1 MTHKTKQFQPVKK
14 RKQHSPEFLSEA
26 LKLAE
31 RIGVAAAARE
41 LSLYESQLYAWRS
54 KLQQQMSS
62 SERESELAAENA
74 RLKRQLAEQA
84 EELAILQ
91 KGRDILCESSEMK
104 YVFIEKHQAEFSIK
118 AMCRVLRVARSG
130 WYTWCQ
136 RRTRISTRQQFRQ
149 HCDSVVLA
157 AFTRS
162 KQRYGAPRLTDEL
175 RAQGYPFNVK
185 TVAASLRRQ
194 GLRAKASRKFSPVSY
209 RAHGLPVSENLLEQD
224 FYASGPNQKWAGD
237 ITYLRTDEG
246 WLYLAVVIDLWS
258 RAVIGWSMSPRMT
271 AQLACDAL
279 QMALWRRKRPRNVIV
294 HTDRGGQYCSAD
306 YQAQLKRH
314 NLRGS
319 MSAKGCCYDNACVES
334 FFHSLKV
341 ECIHGERFISREI
354 MRATVFN
361 YIECD
366 YNRWRRHSWC
376 GGLSPEQFENKNL
389 A

>member
-1 MTHKTKQFQPVKK
+1 M
-14 RKQHSPEFLSEA
+14 
-26 LKLAE
+26 KLAE
-31 RIGVAAAARE
+31 RIGVTAAARE
-41 LSLYESQLYAWRS
+41 LSLYESQLYNWRS
-54 KLQQQMSS
+54 KQQNQQTS
-62 SERESELAAENA
+62 SERELEMSTEIA
-74 RLKRQLAEQA
+74 RLKRQLAERD
-84 EELAILQ
+84 EELAILH
-91 KGRDILCESSEMK
+91 KGRDILREAPEMK

-341 ECIHGERFISREI
+341 ECIHGEHFISREI

>member
-1 MTHKTKQFQPVKK
+1 MTKPASTTKKP
-14 RKQHSPEFLSEA
+14 RKQHTPEFRHEA

-41 LSLYESQLYAWRS
+41 LSLYESQLYNWRS
-54 KLQQQMSS
+54 KQQQQLSS
-62 SERESELAAENA
+62 SERENELAAENA

-84 EELAILQ
+84 EELAILP
-91 KGRDILCESSEMK
+91 KGRDILREAPEMK

-118 AMCRVLRVARSG
+118 AMCRVLLVARSG
-130 WYTWCQ
+130 WYVWKQ
-136 RRTRISTRQQFRQ
+136 RQVRLNSRQQFRLG
-149 HCDSVVLA
+149 CDSAVHE
-157 AFTRS
+157 AFHRA

-175 RAQGYPFNVK
+175 HAQGYRFNVK

-209 RAHGLPVSENLLEQD
+209 REHGLPVSENLLKQD
-224 FYASGPNQKWAGD
+224 FYASGPNQKWSGD

-258 RAVIGWSMSPRMT
+258 RAVIGWSMSSRMT

-279 QMALWRRKRPRNVIV
+279 QMALWRRKRPENVIV

-306 YQAQLKRH
+306 YQALLKRH
-314 NLRGS
+314 NLHGS
-319 MSAKGCCYDNACVES
+319 MSAKGCCYDNACAES

-354 MRATVFN
+354 MRTTVFN

-366 YNRWRRHSWC
+366 YNRWR
-376 GGLSPEQFENKNL
+376 
-389 A
+389 

>member
-1 MTHKTKQFQPVKK
+1 
-14 RKQHSPEFLSEA
+14 
-26 LKLAE
+26 
-31 RIGVAAAARE
+31 
-41 LSLYESQLYAWRS
+41 
-54 KLQQQMSS
+54 
-62 SERESELAAENA
+62 
-74 RLKRQLAEQA
+74 
-84 EELAILQ
+84 
-91 KGRDILCESSEMK
+91 MK

-258 RAVIGWSMSPRMT
+258 R
-271 AQLACDAL
+271 
-279 QMALWRRKRPRNVIV
+279 RRNWPAMP
-294 HTDRGGQYCSAD
+294 C
-306 YQAQLKRH
+306 
-314 NLRGS
+314 
-319 MSAKGCCYDNACVES
+319 
-334 FFHSLKV
+334 
-341 ECIHGERFISREI
+341 
-354 MRATVFN
+354 
-361 YIECD
+361 
-366 YNRWRRHSWC
+366 RWRC
-376 GGLSPEQFENKNL
+376 GGVRGPGTLSFTRTVEASTVQQIIRRN
-389 A
+389 

>member
-1 MTHKTKQFQPVKK
+1 MTKTVSTSKK
-14 RKQHSPEFLSEA
+14 PRKQHSPEFRSEA

-31 RIGVAAAARE
+31 RIGVTTAARE
-41 LSLYESQLYAWRS
+41 LSLYESQLYNWRS
-54 KLQQQMSS
+54 KQQNQQTS
-62 SERESELAAENA
+62 SERELEMSTEIA
-74 RLKRQLAEQA
+74 RLKRQLAERD
-84 EELAILQ
+84 EELAILP
-91 KGRDILCESSEMK
+91 KGRDILREAPEMK

-341 ECIHGERFISREI
+341 ECIHGEHFISREI

-376 GGLSPEQFENKNL
+376 GGLSPEQFENQNL

>member
-1 MTHKTKQFQPVKK
+1 MTKPVSISKK
-14 RKQHSPEFLSEA
+14 PRKQHTPEFRNEA

-54 KLQQQMSS
+54 KQQQQMSS
-62 SERESELAAENA
+62 SERESELAAENV

-84 EELAILQ
+84 EELAILP
-91 KGRDILCESSEMK
+91 KGRDILREAPEMK
-104 YVFIEKHQAEFSIK
+104 YVFIENHRAEFSIK

-130 WYTWCQ
+130 WYVWL
-136 RRTRISTRQQFRQ
+136 RRRHQMSLRQQFRLT
-149 HCDSVVLA
+149 CDA
-157 AFTRS
+157 AVHKAFFEA
-162 KQRYGAPRLTDEL
+162 KQRYGDPRLADEL
-175 RAQGYPFNVK
+175 PEFNIK
-185 TVAASLRRQ
+185 TIAASLRRQ

-209 RAHGLPVSENLLEQD
+209 RAHGLPVLENLLEQD
-224 FYASGPNQKWAGD
+224 FSASGPNQKWAGD

-279 QMALWRRKRPRNVIV
+279 QMALWRRRRPESVIV
-294 HTDRGGQYCSAD
+294 HTDRGGQYCSGD
-306 YQAQLKRH
+306 YQALLKRH

-319 MSAKGCCYDNACVES
+319 MSAKGYCYDNACVES

-341 ECIHGERFISREI
+341 ECIHGERFSSREI

-366 YNRWRRHSWC
+366 YNRWRRHSAC

>member
-1 MTHKTKQFQPVKK
+1 MTKPASTTKKP
-14 RKQHSPEFLSEA
+14 RKQHTPEFRQEA

-41 LSLYESQLYAWRS
+41 LSLYESQLYNWRS
-54 KLQQQMSS
+54 KQQQQLSS
-62 SERESELAAENA
+62 SDRENALAAENA
-74 RLKRQLAEQA
+74 RLKRQLAERD

-91 KGRDILCESSEMK
+91 KGRDILREAPEMK
-104 YVFIEKHQAEFSIK
+104 YVFIEKYQAEFSIK

-130 WYTWCQ
+130 WYVWN
-136 RRTRISTRQQFRQ
+136 RRRARINSRQQLRLG
-149 HCDSVVLA
+149 CDSAVHE
-157 AFTRS
+157 AFHRA

-175 RAQGYPFNVK
+175 HAKGYRFNVK
-185 TVAASLRRQ
+185 TVAAGLHRQ
-194 GLRAKASRKFSPVSY
+194 ALRAKASRKFSPVSY
-209 RAHGLPVSENLLEQD
+209 REHGLPVSENLLKQD
-224 FYASGPNQKWAGD
+224 FYASGPNQKWSGD

-246 WLYLAVVIDLWS
+246 WLYLAVVIHLWS
-258 RAVIGWSMSPRMT
+258 RAVIGRSMSSRMT

-279 QMALWRRKRPRNVIV
+279 QMALWRRKHPDDVIV

-306 YQAQLKRH
+306 YQALLKRH

-319 MSAKGCCYDNACVES
+319 MSAKGCCYDNACAES

-354 MRATVFN
+354 MRTTVFN

-366 YNRWRRHSWC
+366 YNRWHRHTAC
-376 GGLSPEQFENKNL
+376 GGLSPEQFENQNL

>member
-1 MTHKTKQFQPVKK
+1 MTKPASTSKK
-14 RKQHSPEFLSEA
+14 PRKQYTPEFRNEA

-54 KLQQQMSS
+54 KINNARSS
-62 SERESELAAENA
+62 SEREQEMSVEIA

-84 EELAILQ
+84 EELAIPP
-91 KGRDILCESSEMK
+91 KGRDILREAPEMK
-104 YVFIEKHQAEFSIK
+104 YVFIEKHRAEFSVK
-118 AMCRVLRVARSG
+118 AICRVLRVARSG
-130 WYTWCQ
+130 WYAWRL
-136 RRTRISTRQQFRQ
+136 RRQQITPRQQFRLV
-149 HCDSVVLA
+149 CDTAVRQ
-157 AFTRS
+157 AFTEA
-162 KQRYGAPRLTDEL
+162 KQRYGAPRLADEL
-175 RAQGYPFNVK
+175 PEYNVK
-185 TVAASLRRQ
+185 TIAASLRRQ
-194 GLRAKASRKFSPVSY
+194 GLRAKAARKFSPVRY
-209 RAHGLPVSENLLEQD
+209 REHGLPVSENLLKQD

-258 RAVIGWSMSPRMT
+258 RAVIGWSMSSRMT

-279 QMALWRRKRPRNVIV
+279 QMTLWRRKRPENVIV

-306 YQAQLKRH
+306 YLALLKRH
-314 NLRGS
+314 NLHGS
-319 MSAKGCCYDNACVES
+319 MSAKGCCYDNACAES

-341 ECIHGERFISREI
+341 ECIHGERLISREI
-354 MRATVFN
+354 MRMTVFN

-366 YNRWRRHSWC
+366 YNRWRRHSAC
-376 GGLSPEQFENKNL
+376 GGLSPEQFENQNL

>member
-1 MTHKTKQFQPVKK
+1 
-14 RKQHSPEFLSEA
+14 
-26 LKLAE
+26 
-31 RIGVAAAARE
+31 
-41 LSLYESQLYAWRS
+41 
-54 KLQQQMSS
+54 
-62 SERESELAAENA
+62 
-74 RLKRQLAEQA
+74 
-84 EELAILQ
+84 
-91 KGRDILCESSEMK
+91 DILCEAPEMK
-104 YVFIEKHQAEFSIK
+104 YVFIEKHQADFSIK
-118 AMCRVLRVARSG
+118 AMCHVPRVARSG

-136 RRTRISTRQQFRQ
+136 QRTRISPRQQFRQ

-279 QMALWRRKRPRNVIV
+279 QMALWRRK
-294 HTDRGGQYCSAD
+294 
-306 YQAQLKRH
+306 
-314 NLRGS
+314 
-319 MSAKGCCYDNACVES
+319 
-334 FFHSLKV
+334 
-341 ECIHGERFISREI
+341 
-354 MRATVFN
+354 
-361 YIECD
+361 
-366 YNRWRRHSWC
+366 
-376 GGLSPEQFENKNL
+376 
-389 A
+389 

>member
-1 MTHKTKQFQPVKK
+1 MTKTVSTSKK
-14 RKQHSPEFLSEA
+14 PRKQHSPEFRSEA

-31 RIGVAAAARE
+31 RIGVTAAARE
-41 LSLYESQLYAWRS
+41 LSLYESHLYNWRS
-54 KLQQQMSS
+54 KQQNQQTS
-62 SERESELAAENA
+62 SERELEMSTEIA
-74 RLKRQLAEQA
+74 RLKRQLAERD
-84 EELAILQ
+84 EELAILP
-91 KGRDILCESSEMK
+91 KGRDILREAPEMK

-341 ECIHGERFISREI
+341 ECIHGEHFISREI

>member
-1 MTHKTKQFQPVKK
+1 MTKTVSTSKK
-14 RKQHSPEFLSEA
+14 PRKQHSPEFRSEA
-26 LKLAE
+26 LKLTE
-31 RIGVAAAARE
+31 RIGVTAAARE
-41 LSLYESQLYAWRS
+41 LSLYESQLYNWRS
-54 KLQQQMSS
+54 KQQNQQTS
-62 SERESELAAENA
+62 SERELEMSTEIA
-74 RLKRQLAEQA
+74 RLKRQLAERD
-84 EELAILQ
+84 EELAILP
-91 KGRDILCESSEMK
+91 KGRDILREAPEMK

-271 AQLACDAL
+271 AQL
-279 QMALWRRKRPRNVIV
+279 
-294 HTDRGGQYCSAD
+294 
-306 YQAQLKRH
+306 KRH

-341 ECIHGERFISREI
+341 ECIHGEHFISREI

-376 GGLSPEQFENKNL
+376 GGLSPEQFENQNL

>member
-1 MTHKTKQFQPVKK
+1 MTKTVSTSKK
-14 RKQHSPEFLSEA
+14 PRKQHSPEFRSEA

-31 RIGVAAAARE
+31 RIGVTAAARE
-41 LSLYESQLYAWRS
+41 FSLYESQLYNWRS
-54 KLQQQMSS
+54 KQQNQQTS
-62 SERESELAAENA
+62 SERELEMSTEIA
-74 RLKRQLAEQA
+74 RLKRQLAERD
-84 EELAILQ
+84 EELAILP
-91 KGRDILCESSEMK
+91 KGRDILREAPEMK

-237 ITYLRTDEG
+237 ITYFRTDEG

-341 ECIHGERFISREI
+341 ECIHGEHFISREI

-376 GGLSPEQFENKNL
+376 GGLSPEQFENQNL

>member
-1 MTHKTKQFQPVKK
+1 MTKTVSTSKK
-14 RKQHSPEFLSEA
+14 PRKQHSPEFRSEA

-41 LSLYESQLYAWRS
+41 LSLYESQLYNWRS
-54 KLQQQMSS
+54 KQQNQQTS
-62 SERESELAAENA
+62 SERELEMSTEIA
-74 RLKRQLAEQA
+74 RLKRQLAERD
-84 EELAILQ
+84 EELAILP
-91 KGRDILCESSEMK
+91 KGRDILREAPEMK

-136 RRTRISTRQQFRQ
+136 RRTRISPRQQFRQ

-209 RAHGLPVSENLLEQD
+209 RAHNLPVSENLLEQD
-224 FYASGPNQKWAGD
+224 FYASGQNQKWAGD

-258 RAVIGWSMSPRMT
+258 RAVIGWSMSSRMT

-279 QMALWRRKRPRNVIV
+279 QMALWRRKRPENVIV

-306 YQAQLKRH
+306 YQALLKRH

-341 ECIHGERFISREI
+341 ECIHGEHFISREI

-376 GGLSPEQFENKNL
+376 GGLSPEQFENQNL